1 MNITNNKR
9 YKETEAGIQDAF
21 LTLLE
26 RKQINDISVKDICSV
41 ARISRP
47 SFYSHYDDINDL
59 IIKLEY
65 EKSYHISTILAK
77 PNPLTN
83 NDFIN
88 YLSYIK
94 ENKNFYIA
102 YFKCEN
108 NLHISQHIMQQYIT
122 VNQRSIT
129 PELRYY
135 MLFFMA
141 GLKAVVFDW
150 LSGNC
155 VEPIEQ
161 ISEIL
166 MEQYTLFIN
175 I

>member
-1 MNITNNKR
+1 MNTTNNKR
-9 YKETEAGIQDAF
+9 YKETEASIQEAF

-26 RKQINDISVKDICSV
+26 RKQINDISVKDICNI

-59 IIKLEY
+59 IIKMEY
-65 EKSYHISTILAK
+65 EKSNHISMILVTHS
-77 PNPLTN
+77 PLTN
-83 NDFIN
+83 NNFIN

-102 YFKCEN
+102 YFKCKN
-108 NLHISQHIMQQYIT
+108 NIQISQHIMQQYIT
-122 VNQRSIT
+122 ISQRSIT
-129 PELRYY
+129 PALRYH

-141 GLKAVVFDW
+141 GLKAVVLDW
-150 LSGNC
+150 INGNC

-166 MEQYTLFIN
+166 MEQYSLFIS